1 MLYVEMGTNWIWIR
15 LLARNQA
22 IKIKRGD
29 TYQIKLYLEPG
40 KISDHNRRDNGTL
53 KFTGVASWFIGLFID
68 VNIDFGDPQG
78 FWTLRV
84 LLPVLAMGICILKAI
99 KNNEEK

>member
-1 MLYVEMGTNWIWIR
+1 M
-15 LLARNQA
+15 
-22 IKIKRGD
+22 KIKRGD

-68 VNIDFGDPQG
+68 VNIDFGSCFGNGNLYSKSYQ
-78 FWTLRV
+78 
-84 LLPVLAMGICILKAI
+84 KQ
-99 KNNEEK
+99 

>member
-1 MLYVEMGTNWIWIR
+1 M
-15 LLARNQA
+15 
-22 IKIKRGD
+22 
-29 TYQIKLYLEPG
+29 
-40 KISDHNRRDNGTL
+40 

-99 KNNEEK
+99 KNNEKK

>member
-1 MLYVEMGTNWIWIR
+1 M
-15 LLARNQA
+15 
-22 IKIKRGD
+22 KIKRGD

-68 VNIDFGDPQG
+68 VNIDFSFKEANYFYCRCRDLDGG
-78 FWTLRV
+78 SARCTGANALSLRRNCYKGSTTV
-84 LLPVLAMGICILKAI
+84 LC
-99 KNNEEK
+99 KNWQSNCE

>member
-1 MLYVEMGTNWIWIR
+1 M
-15 LLARNQA
+15 
-22 IKIKRGD
+22 KIKRGD
-29 TYQIKLYLEPG
+29 IYQIKLYLEPG

>member
-1 MLYVEMGTNWIWIR
+1 M
-15 LLARNQA
+15 
-22 IKIKRGD
+22 KIKRGD

-53 KFTGVASWFIGLFID
+53 KFTEVASWFIGLFID